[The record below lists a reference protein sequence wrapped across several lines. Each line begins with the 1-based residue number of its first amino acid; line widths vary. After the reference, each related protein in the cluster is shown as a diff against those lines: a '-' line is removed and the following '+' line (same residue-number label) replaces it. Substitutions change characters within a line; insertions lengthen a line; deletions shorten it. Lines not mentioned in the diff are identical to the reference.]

1 MQLKQYPAG
10 AIRNVGLFGHGG
22 AGKTSLAEAL
32 LFDAAAISR
41 LGRVEDGTTASDF
54 DPDEI
59 KRGVSVSTSVLPV
72 EWRDHKI
79 NLLDTPGFVDFTGE
93 MRAAM
98 RVADAAVIVIDAAAG
113 VEVGTEQVW
122 KAAGAA
128 HLARLVYVNKMD
140 RENADFDGVIS
151 AARTRLGPSVVPLE
165 VPIGAEA
172 GFRGVVEV
180 LHRRAYVFTGKD
192 GKIEEASIP
201 SEMVDQVETY
211 RAQLVE
217 RIAEHDD
224 RLIEKFLADEP
235 IGEDELDAALKLAV
249 CMGALTPAL
258 FGCATGNKGLQPLLD
273 AIVDYLP
280 APSDKE
286 AAVAIDPKSGAEVEL
301 PPDPAGPTTALV
313 FKTAI
318 DRFGTMS
325 YFRVYSGT
333 VRADSHLLNV
343 NHERDE
349 RLGQL
354 YFVRGKEQLPAR
366 EVAAGDIGVVVKLAG
381 THTGDTLADPRRPY
395 RLAGIELPAPL
406 YWAAVEPKAKAD
418 LDKMGGALAQ
428 LAQEDPT
435 LHVSRDPATGET
447 IVAGLGE
454 SHVQIAVERLSRKS
468 GVHLAVS
475 LPRVNYRETVSAPA
489 RGVKYRHKKQTGG
502 AGQFGEVVI
511 DVEPLADHE
520 FEFVDKVVGGA
531 VPRQYIPG
539 VEKGVREA
547 LGHGLIAGYPVV
559 NVRVTLTD
567 GSFHPVDSS
576 EMAFKI
582 AASQAF
588 KQAAQ
593 AARPVLLEP
602 IVRLHTVVPSD
613 YTGDIISD
621 LNTKRAQ
628 VHGAT
633 PNDDGTSTIEALAP
647 QAEVQRYSTDLR
659 QLTQGQG
666 YFTVEFDHYQPVP
679 AHLAETVAAS
689 AQAHGHRNEH

>member
-1 MQLKQYPAG
+1 MQEKQYPAT

-32 LFDAAAISR
+32 LFDANAISR
-41 LGRVEDGTTASDF
+41 LGRVEEGNTTSDF
-54 DPDEI
+54 DPDEV
-59 KRGVSVSTSVLPV
+59 KRHISVSTSILPL

-79 NLLDTPGFVDFTGE
+79 NLLDAPGFVDFTGE
-93 MRAAM
+93 IRAAL
-98 RVADAAVIVIDAAAG
+98 RVADGAVVVIDASAG

-122 KAAGAA
+122 RAAGAG

-140 RENADFDGVIS
+140 RENADFGGAIA
-151 AARTRLGPSVVPLE
+151 AARARLGQSVVPLE

-172 GFRGVVEV
+172 SFRGVVEV
-180 LHRRAYVFTGKD
+180 LHRRAYLFAGKD
-192 GKIEEASIP
+192 GKVEEAPIP
-201 SEMVDQVETY
+201 PEMVEQVEEY

-217 RIAEHDD
+217 RIAENDD
-224 RLIEKFLADEP
+224 ELIEKFLADEP
-235 IGEDELDAALKLAV
+235 IGDDELDAALKLAV
-249 CMGALTPAL
+249 CTGALAPAL
-258 FGCATGNKGLQPLLD
+258 CGCATGNKGLQPLLD

-280 APSDKE
+280 APAEKGE
-286 AAVAIDPKSGAEVEL
+286 TPAVDPKTGAAETL
-301 PPDPAGPTTALV
+301 PSDPAGPPTALV

-318 DRFGTMS
+318 DRFGMMS

-333 VRADSHLLNV
+333 VRSDSHLLNV
-343 NHERDE
+343 NSERDE

-354 YFVRGKEQLPAR
+354 YFVRGKEQTATR
-366 EVAAGDIGVVVKLAG
+366 EVGVGDIGVVVKLAA
-381 THTGDTLADPRRPY
+381 THTGDTLADPRHPV
-395 RLAGIELPAPL
+395 RLDGIDFPAPL
-406 YWAAVEPKAKAD
+406 YWAAVTPQAKAD
-418 LDKMGGALAQ
+418 LDKMGHALTQ

-435 LHVSRDPATGET
+435 LRISRDPATGET

-454 SHVQIAVERLSRKS
+454 SHVQIATERLSRKS
-468 GVHLAVS
+468 GVHLVTS
-475 LPRVNYRETVSAPA
+475 LPRVDYRETISGAA
-489 RGVKYRHKKQTGG
+489 KGVKYRHKKQTGG

-511 DVEPLADHE
+511 DLEPLPDGE

-547 LGHGLIAGYPVV
+547 LRHGLLAGYPVV

-602 IVRLHTVVPSD
+602 VVRLRTVVPSH

-666 YFTVEFDHYQPVP
+666 YFSLEFDHYQPVP
-679 AHLAETVAAS
+679 AHLADAVAANA
-689 AQAHGHRNEH
+689 AQSHGSEH